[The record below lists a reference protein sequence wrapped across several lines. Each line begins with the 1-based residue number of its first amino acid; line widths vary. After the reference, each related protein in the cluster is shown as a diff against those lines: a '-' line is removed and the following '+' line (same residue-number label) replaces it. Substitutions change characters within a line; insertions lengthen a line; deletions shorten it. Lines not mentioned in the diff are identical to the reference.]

1 MIFGL
6 FGGGSSSS
14 NVPDIDYET
23 PDSLKPFLSYS
34 STATMKD
41 GPEAANYLQ
50 NLFQALDKGSLDQPT
65 AMALANSR
73 LSSNS
78 SFYSSDKFGDFLNY
92 RLPNEDQDEIIQ
104 GGANTVFY
112 RDLDSD
118 DLSAYKQLAGSMGKD
133 DNPIELSNFI
143 QTRMSGTL
151 EAQNKYKD
159 DTRRKEEAYYGISG
173 RDEQGNLTGG
183 YGVFGTGPDSKQ
195 MVADAREEMMGFDD
209 DKAQKNLRNY
219 TKNKMRAK

>member
-1 MIFGL
+1 
-6 FGGGSSSS
+6 
-14 NVPDIDYET
+14 
-23 PDSLKPFLSYS
+23 
-34 STATMKD
+34 MKD
-41 GPEAANYLQ
+41 GPEAANYLK
-50 NLFQALDKGSLDQPT
+50 NLLQALDKGSLDQPT

-73 LSSNS
+73 LASNS
-78 SFYSSDKFGDFLNY
+78 SFYSSNKFGDFLNY

-104 GGANTVFY
+104 GAANTVFY
-112 RDLDSD
+112 RDLDTD
-118 DLSAYKQLAGSMGKD
+118 DLSAYKELARSMNKTGS
-133 DNPIELSNFI
+133 PAELSNFI

-159 DTRRKEEAYYGISG
+159 DTRRQFEAYYGVSG

-195 MVADAREEMMGFDD
+195 MIADAREEMMGFD

-219 TKNKMRAK
+219 TKNKMKAK

>member
-6 FGGGSSSS
+6 FGGGGSS
-14 NVPDIDYET
+14 T
-23 PDSLKPFLSYS
+23 PDAPDYKTPDRLKPFLSYS

-50 NLFQALDKGSLDQPT
+50 NLLKALDKGSLDQPT

-73 LSSNS
+73 LASNS
-78 SFYSSDKFGDFLNY
+78 SFYSSNKFGDFLNY

-104 GGANTVFY
+104 GAANTVFY
-112 RDLDSD
+112 RDLDTD
-118 DLSAYKQLAGSMGKD
+118 DLSAYKELARSMNKTGS
-133 DNPIELSNFI
+133 PAELSNFI

-159 DTRRKEEAYYGISG
+159 DTRRQFEAYYGVSG

-195 MVADAREEMMGFDD
+195 MIADAREEMMGFD

-219 TKNKMRAK
+219 TKNKMKAK

>member
-50 NLFQALDKGSLDQPT
+50 NLLKALDKGSLDQPT

-78 SFYSSDKFGDFLNY
+78 SFYVS
-92 RLPNEDQDEIIQ
+92 
-104 GGANTVFY
+104 VFTDCLY
-112 RDLDSD
+112 LLIS
-118 DLSAYKQLAGSMGKD
+118 
-133 DNPIELSNFI
+133 IEQQI
-143 QTRMSGTL
+143 H
-151 EAQNKYKD
+151 A
-159 DTRRKEEAYYGISG
+159 
-173 RDEQGNLTGG
+173 
-183 YGVFGTGPDSKQ
+183 
-195 MVADAREEMMGFDD
+195 
-209 DKAQKNLRNY
+209 
-219 TKNKMRAK
+219 